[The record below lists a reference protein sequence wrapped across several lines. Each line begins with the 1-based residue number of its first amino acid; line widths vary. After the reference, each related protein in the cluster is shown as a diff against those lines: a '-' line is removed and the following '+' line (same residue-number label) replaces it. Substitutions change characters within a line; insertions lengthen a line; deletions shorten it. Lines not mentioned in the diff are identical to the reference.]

1 MILYINTSDEE
12 KVALAL
18 GKAEKLI
25 AKREFKAKY
34 RQSEKLMP
42 AIDLLLTKTKI
53 KLSDLEGVVVVN
65 GPGPFTATRIG
76 VTVAN
81 ALAYG
86 LNIKIAGLRADEF
99 DNIEETVSGGWEK
112 LSKTKKGKII
122 EPVYD
127 REPNITI
134 KN

>member
-1 MILYINTSDEE
+1 M
-12 KVALAL
+12 ALAL
-18 GKAEKLI
+18 GKAGKLI
-25 AKREFKAKY
+25 AKKEFKAKY
-34 RQSEKLMP
+34 RQSERLLP
-42 AIDLLLTKTKI
+42 AIDLLLKKAKV
-53 KLSDLEGVVVVN
+53 KLQDLAGIAVVR

-81 ALAYG
+81 ALSYA

-99 DNIEETVSGGWEK
+99 NTVEAMIAMGWKKLKKEK
-112 LSKTKKGKII
+112 AGKIV

-134 KN
+134 SKK